1 MHQRLILIGLVALLP
16 GAVLTAAYSFQSA
29 PSSQFPGAPTF
40 KSAVE
45 YVEVD
50 VVVTNPQGEFVRD
63 LKKEDVQV
71 SEDGKRQ
78 AVTDFTLIDIPIEKY
93 DRPLYASQPI
103 EPDVRTNERPFEGRV
118 YVMVVDD
125 LHTDPLLL
133 QRTKSAARQFIQQ
146 RLGANDLMAITH
158 TAGPD
163 DASQEFTNNKRLL
176 LAAVEKTSGRAL
188 ESATAIRNQNAIA
201 TGGRNIDDTQ
211 DLERA
216 MNAENTLRMVRDIAT
231 WFSTV
236 HGRRKTILFVSEG
249 IDYDMSNVM
258 ERSDQPGSR
267 SSVVLAATRE
277 AIDAAMRSNVS
288 IYGIDPR
295 GLAGIDDIGI
305 EYAAGPGDPNLGPR
319 GLQNEQS
326 LRQDSL
332 RTLSEETG
340 GFAVV
345 GRNDLVSAYDRI
357 VADNSSYYVLAYY
370 PPSDKRDGK
379 FHKIDVKVNRPGV
392 VARARRG
399 YMSPSGKAPAPRA
412 VDPHGPSAALL
423 DALASPLPVSGL
435 TMHVSLAPFK
445 GTAPNASVLF
455 TAEVRG
461 RDLSLV
467 PNDALELSFMAVDV
481 KGKTRAGSDDTITMT
496 SLKPETR
503 ARVEGA
509 GLRVFSRLD
518 LPPGRYQMR
527 IAGHDTS
534 GGAVGSVAYDLEVP
548 DFYKLPFSM
557 SGLVMTSPSTS
568 QMVVVKA
575 DAELMNVLP
584 APPVAE
590 RSFPRSDEIVLFA
603 EVYDNA
609 RQHAAQG
616 GHRHDCDGRRRESR
630 LQAGRGTLVN
640 RDWRGARRIRLHGAR
655 AAQGPGARVL
665 RDHGRGAL
673 APRAR
678 RGGEPSGADRRDV
691 RGSSNQEN
699 RPGESNDEL
708 DAGLAAGCGDAAG
721 RARAAAAL
729 GRERVAE
736 FRG

>member
-1 MHQRLILIGLVALLP
+1 MYQRLKLIGLVLFV
-16 GAVLTAAYSFQSA
+16 AVVPSQASQSLQ
-29 PSSQFPGAPTF
+29 PLQAPTF

-50 VVVTNPQGEFVRD
+50 VVVTNAQGQFVRD
-63 LKKEDVQV
+63 LKKEDFQV

-125 LHTDPLLL
+125 LHTEPLRL
-133 QRTKSAARQFIQQ
+133 QRTKSAAKQFIQQ
-146 RLGANDLMAITH
+146 RLGANDLMAIVH
-158 TAGPD
+158 TAGSD

-176 LAAVEKTSGRAL
+176 VAAVEKTTGRAL

-258 ERSDQPGSR
+258 ESPGQPGSR
-267 SSVVLAATRE
+267 GSVVLAATRE

-295 GLAGIDDIGI
+295 GLVGVDDIGI
-305 EYAAGPGDPNLGPR
+305 EYAAGPNDSNLGQR
-319 GLQNEQS
+319 GFQNEQN

-345 GRNDLVSAYDRI
+345 GRNDLVNAYDRI

-379 FHKIDVKVNRPGV
+379 FHKIDVKVNRPGLV
-392 VARARRG
+392 TRSRRG
-399 YMSPSGKAPAPRA
+399 YMSPSGKAPAPRPA
-412 VDPHGPSAALL
+412 APPGTTSPTSRTAALL

-496 SLKPETR
+496 SLRPETR
-503 ARVEGA
+503 ARVEA
-509 GLRVFSRLD
+509 SGLRVFSRLE

-568 QMVVVKA
+568 GMVVVKA

-584 APPVAE
+584 APPVTE
-590 RSFPRSDEIVLFA
+590 RSFPRTDEIALFA

-609 RQHAAQG
+609 GSTPHKVDIGTTVTA
-616 GHRHDCDGRRRESR
+616 DDGRVVYKQSEEHSSTEIGGARGGYGYTARVPLKDLAPGSYVITVEARSR
-630 LQAGRGTLVN
+630 LG
-640 RDWRGARRIRLHGAR
+640 
-655 AAQGPGARVL
+655 
-665 RDHGRGAL
+665 
-673 APRAR
+673 
-678 RGGEPSGADRRDV
+678 RDV
-691 RGSSNQEN
+691 AASRQVQIDVTSGEK
-699 RPGESNDEL
+699 PGEK
-708 DAGLAAGCGDAAG
+708 
-721 RARAAAAL
+721 R
-729 GRERVAE
+729 
-736 FRG
+736 

>member
-1 MHQRLILIGLVALLP
+1 MHRRLILIGLVALLP
-16 GAVLTAAYSFQSA
+16 GAALTAAYSLQAAQSSQSA
-29 PSSQFPGAPTF
+29 GAPTF

-50 VVVTNPQGEFVRD
+50 VVVTNSQGQFVRD
-63 LKKEDVQV
+63 LKKEDFQV

-78 AVTDFTLIDIPIEKY
+78 AVTDFTLVDIPIEKY

-125 LHTDPLLL
+125 LHTEALRL
-133 QRTKSAARQFIQQ
+133 QRTKVAAQQFIQQ
-146 RLGANDLMAITH
+146 RLGANDLMAVVH
-158 TAGPD
+158 TAGAD

-176 LAAVEKTSGRAL
+176 LAAVNKTSGRAL

-249 IDYDMSNVM
+249 IDYDMTNVM

-305 EYAAGPGDPNLGPR
+305 EYAGSNNPNLRQR

-326 LRQDSL
+326 LMQDSL
-332 RTLSEETG
+332 RMLSEETG

-345 GRNDLVSAYDRI
+345 GRNDLVNAYDRI

-379 FHKIDVKVNRPGV
+379 FHKIDVKVNQPGLV
-392 VARARRG
+392 TRARRG

-412 VDPHGPSAALL
+412 LDPRGPSAALL

-461 RDLSLV
+461 RDLSLA

-481 KGKTRAGSDDTITMT
+481 KGKTRGGSDDTIAMT
-496 SLKPETR
+496 SLRPETR
-503 ARVEGA
+503 ARVEES
-509 GLRVFSRLD
+509 GLRVFNRLE

-527 IAGHDTS
+527 IAGHDAA

-568 QMVVVKA
+568 QMVVVRA
-575 DAELMNVLP
+575 DAELLNVLP

-590 RSFPRSDEIVLFA
+590 RSFPRTDEIVLFA

-609 RQHAAQG
+609 GSTPHKVDIGTTVTA
-616 GHRHDCDGRRRESR
+616 DDGRVVYKQNEEHSSTEIGGTRGGYGYTARVPLKDLAPGSYVITVEARSR
-630 LQAGRGTLVN
+630 LG
-640 RDWRGARRIRLHGAR
+640 
-655 AAQGPGARVL
+655 
-665 RDHGRGAL
+665 
-673 APRAR
+673 
-678 RGGEPSGADRRDV
+678 RDV
-691 RGSSNQEN
+691 AASRQVQIDVTSGEK
-699 RPGESNDEL
+699 PGEKP
-708 DAGLAAGCGDAAG
+708 
-721 RARAAAAL
+721 
-729 GRERVAE
+729 REKQ
-736 FRG
+736 